1 VEYISRKYIIILI
14 EIFIR
19 SSSSSR
25 SPSRETSKEKFAKG
39 GNRDPSGDKYSRK
52 KEMKRTEE
60 DR

>member
-1 VEYISRKYIIILI
+1 L
-14 EIFIR
+14 
-19 SSSSSR
+19 
-25 SPSRETSKEKFAKG
+25 KEKFAKG